1 VTPSHKIRGYGD
13 FERWQRLEPK
23 RQGLMKAALQQ
34 AGGSRLRL
42 IKRNHE
48 RIRIS
53 GRRPKLV
60 RHGAIIVA
68 RSQNLSILILNIIR
82 ADVEKDSN

>member
-1 VTPSHKIRGYGD
+1 MTPSHKIRGYGD
-13 FERWQRLEPK
+13 FERWERFEPK
-23 RQGLMKAALQQ
+23 RQGLMKAALEQ

-68 RSQNLSILILNIIR
+68 RSQNLSILILNHHTR
-82 ADVEKDSN
+82 RYGKDSN